1 VKIINNKD
9 PNFLIDLQFLLKNR
23 SQDNNEEIDIEVK
36 NIISEVKEKGDEA
49 LFSFSKKFDGVDLD
63 ESNLLISRELRNKYK
78 NIIDLKI
85 LKTFQI
91 AIDNITKFHQKQLPQ
106 NYEINKNGLK
116 IGSLW
121 KPIQSVGLY
130 VPGGKAVYPSSLIM
144 NVVPAKVAGVER
156 IVIVTPNIKKQINPY
171 ILALLDVLEL
181 NEAYQVGGA
190 QAIAALAYGTKIIQ
204 PVNKI
209 FGPGN
214 AYVVSAKKQV
224 FGKVGIDL
232 LAGPSEIVV
241 VADNKNNP
249 DWVASDLIA
258 QAEHDE
264 RSQSILITDSQNF
277 SSKVLL
283 SIEKLMKKLP
293 KQEIIKKSLDNYGI
307 VVILDDLNK
316 ASEIVDIIAPEH
328 LHLQNESYSIIFN
341 KIQNAG
347 GIFLGEYSSEA
358 FGDYIVG
365 TNHILPTSGS
375 ARFSSPLGVLDFM
388 KRSSYVE
395 MSKNSA
401 YQLENYVSQMAEI
414 ENLDGHKLSVK
425 IRQKQKKKKYMNQKN
440 I

>member
-9 PNFLIDLQFLLKNR
+9 PNFLSDLQFYLESRLQEK
-23 SQDNNEEIDIEVK
+23 NEEIDLEVK
-36 NIISEVKEKGDEA
+36 NIINEVKEKGDEA
-49 LFSFSKKFDGVDLD
+49 LFYFSKKFDDVNLD
-63 ESNLLISRELRNKYK
+63 ESSLLISRELRNEYK
-78 NIIDLKI
+78 NKIDLTS
-85 LKTFQI
+85 LKSFET
-91 AIDNITKFHQKQLPQ
+91 AIDNVTNFHQKQFPQ

-116 IGSLW
+116 TGLLW

-130 VPGGKAVYPSSLIM
+130 VPGGKAAYPSSLIM
-144 NVVPAKVAGVER
+144 NVVPAKVAGVKR
-156 IVIVTPNIKKQINPY
+156 IVVVTPNINEKINPY
-171 ILALLDVLEL
+171 ILALLDILDVQ
-181 NEAYQVGGA
+181 EAYQVGGA
-190 QAIAALAYGTKIIQ
+190 QAIAALAYGTKSIR

-232 LAGPSEIVV
+232 IAGPSEIVV

-264 RSQSILITDSQNF
+264 RSQSILITDSQDF
-277 SSKVLL
+277 SSKVLS
-283 SIEKLMKKLP
+283 SIEKFMRKIP
-293 KQEIIKKSLDNYGI
+293 KQEIIKKSLDNFGI

-316 ASEIVDIIAPEH
+316 APEIIDIIAPEH
-328 LHLQNESYSIIFN
+328 LHLQNESSNFIFN

-375 ARFSSPLGVLDFM
+375 AKFSSALGVLDFM

-395 MSKNSA
+395 MSENNA
-401 YQLENYVSQMAEI
+401 YELEEFVSKMAAI
-414 ENLDGHKLSVK
+414 ENLNGHKLSVK
-425 IRQKQKKKKYMNQKN
+425 IRQKQKK
-440 I
+440 

>member
-1 VKIINNKD
+1 MKIINNKD
-9 PNFLIDLQFLLKNR
+9 PNFLSDLQFYLESRLQEK
-23 SQDNNEEIDIEVK
+23 NEEIDLEVK
-36 NIISEVKEKGDEA
+36 NIINEVKEKGDEA
-49 LFSFSKKFDGVDLD
+49 LFYFSKKFDDVNLD
-63 ESNLLISRELRNKYK
+63 ESRLLISRELRNEYK
-78 NIIDLKI
+78 NKIDLTS
-85 LKTFQI
+85 LKSFET
-91 AIDNITKFHQKQLPQ
+91 AIDNVTNFHQKQFPQ

-116 IGSLW
+116 TGLLW

-130 VPGGKAVYPSSLIM
+130 VPGGKAAYPSSLIM
-144 NVVPAKVAGVER
+144 NVVPAKVAGVKR
-156 IVIVTPNIKKQINPY
+156 IVVVTPNINEKINPY
-171 ILALLDVLEL
+171 ILALLDILDVQ
-181 NEAYQVGGA
+181 EAYQVGGA
-190 QAIAALAYGTKIIQ
+190 QAIAALAYGTKSIR

-232 LAGPSEIVV
+232 IAGPSEIVV

-264 RSQSILITDSQNF
+264 RSQSILITDSQDF
-277 SSKVLL
+277 SSKVLS
-283 SIEKLMKKLP
+283 SIEKFMRKIP
-293 KQEIIKKSLDNYGI
+293 KQEIIKKSLDNFGI

-316 ASEIVDIIAPEH
+316 APEIIDIIAPEH
-328 LHLQNESYSIIFN
+328 LHLQNESSNFIFN

-375 ARFSSPLGVLDFM
+375 AKFSSALGVLDFM

-395 MSKNSA
+395 MSENNA
-401 YQLENYVSQMAEI
+401 YELEEFVSKMAAI
-414 ENLDGHKLSVK
+414 ENLNGHKLSVK
-425 IRQKQKKKKYMNQKN
+425 IRQKQKK
-440 I
+440 

>member
-1 VKIINNKD
+1 MKIINNKD
-9 PNFLIDLQFLLKNR
+9 PNFLQDLQFYLNSR
-23 SQDNNEEIDIEVK
+23 SQENNEVIDLEVK

-49 LFSFSKKFDGVDLD
+49 LFYFSKKFDGVDLD
-63 ESNLLISRELRNKYK
+63 ESNLLISRELRNQYK
-78 NIIDLKI
+78 NKIDLTT
-85 LKTFQI
+85 LKSFET
-91 AIDNITKFHQKQLPQ
+91 AIDNVTNFHQKQFPQ

-116 IGSLW
+116 TGLLW

-130 VPGGKAVYPSSLIM
+130 VPGGKAAYPSSLIM
-144 NVVPAKVAGVER
+144 SVIPAKLAGVKR
-156 IVIVTPNIKKQINPY
+156 IVVVTPNINEQINPY
-171 ILALLDVLEL
+171 ILALLDVLEVQ
-181 NEAYQVGGA
+181 EAYQVGGA
-190 QAIAALAYGTKIIQ
+190 QAIAALAYGTKSIR

-232 LAGPSEIVV
+232 IAGPSEIVV

-249 DWVASDLIA
+249 DWIASDLIA

-264 RSQSILITDSQNF
+264 KSQSILITDSQDF
-277 SSKVLL
+277 SSQVLS
-283 SIEKLMKKLP
+283 SIKKLVKKLP
-293 KQEIIKKSLDNYGI
+293 KQEIIKKSLDNFGI
-307 VVILDDLNK
+307 VVILDDLNN
-316 ASEIVDIIAPEH
+316 ASEVIDIIAPEH
-328 LHLQNESYSIIFN
+328 LHLQNESYNIIFN

-375 ARFSSPLGVLDFM
+375 ARFSSALGVLDFM

-395 MSKNSA
+395 MSKSSA
-401 YQLENYVSQMAEI
+401 YELEKNVSQMAAI

-425 IRQKQKKKKYMNQKN
+425 IRQKQKK
-440 I
+440 

>member
-1 VKIINNKD
+1 MKIINNKD
-9 PNFLIDLQFLLKNR
+9 PNFLSDLQFYLESRLQEK
-23 SQDNNEEIDIEVK
+23 NEEIDLEVK
-36 NIISEVKEKGDEA
+36 NIINEVKEKGDEA
-49 LFSFSKKFDGVDLD
+49 LFYFSKKFDDVNLD
-63 ESNLLISRELRNKYK
+63 ESSLLISRELRNEYK
-78 NIIDLKI
+78 NKIDLTS
-85 LKTFQI
+85 LKSFET
-91 AIDNITKFHQKQLPQ
+91 AIDNVTNFHQKQFPQ

-116 IGSLW
+116 TGLLW

-130 VPGGKAVYPSSLIM
+130 VPGGKAAYPSSLIM
-144 NVVPAKVAGVER
+144 NVVPAKVAGVKR
-156 IVIVTPNIKKQINPY
+156 IVVVTPNINEKINPY
-171 ILALLDVLEL
+171 ILALLDVLDIQ
-181 NEAYQVGGA
+181 EAYQVGGA
-190 QAIAALAYGTKIIQ
+190 QAIAALAYGTKSIR

-232 LAGPSEIVV
+232 IAGPSEIVV

-264 RSQSILITDSQNF
+264 RSQSILITDSQDF
-277 SSKVLL
+277 SSKVLS
-283 SIEKLMKKLP
+283 SIKKLMKKLP
-293 KQEIIKKSLDNYGI
+293 KQEIINKSLDNFGI
-307 VVILDDLNK
+307 VVILDDLSN
-316 ASEIVDIIAPEH
+316 APEIIDIIAPEH
-328 LHLQNESYSIIFN
+328 LHLQNESYNTIFN
-341 KIQNAG
+341 KIHNAG

-375 ARFSSPLGVLDFM
+375 ARFSSALGVLDFM

-395 MSKNSA
+395 MTKNSA
-401 YQLENYVSQMAEI
+401 YELEKYVSQMAAI

-425 IRQKQKKKKYMNQKN
+425 IRQKQKK
-440 I
+440 